1 MAAGRA
7 AWPAA
12 AAAAAA
18 SVAAALVLCAA
29 AGAAATPATLP
40 PAAAA
45 AAAPN
50 GTYYIE
56 GVGYAGAGE
65 ALYPSQFGLAVSSGP
80 ATAGGRGD
88 LAVDGGVVSFR
99 GVDYSADRLT
109 GSLLRGGD
117 LVRISGTASD
127 RSGGSVELGI
137 LGKVIQDGGRSGSV
151 YLFTGRITDGGT
163 AYKALYS
170 SRALA
175 IGGDAGPPGGPAGP
189 AQRQH
194 QHTPSA
200 QEGRP
205 GADAAL
211 RILPGSSDPG
221 LGSHSDRTGSA
232 MSAAT
237 TAYFDPTR
245 LSVEPGSSVS
255 IINDDS
261 VAHLMVSGT
270 TSSSAGRGP
279 FVLCSESPG
288 DLPPGFDPAPSGC
301 TFTMDGRINT
311 GKINPGSSV
320 TVAFADRG
328 IYRLTDPNY
337 PWMSL
342 EVFALGGAQ

>member
-1 MAAGRA
+1 MAIDRA
-7 AWPAA
+7 TWPSAA
-12 AAAAAA
+12 
-18 SVAAALVLCAA
+18 AAALVLCAA
-29 AGAAATPATLP
+29 AAASALP
-40 PAAAA
+40 AAA

-50 GTYYIE
+50 GTYYVE
-56 GVGYAGAGE
+56 GVGYAAAGE
-65 ALYPSQFGLAVSSGP
+65 SSYPSQFGLVVSPGP
-80 ATAGGRGD
+80 AAAGGRSD

-99 GVDYSADRLT
+99 GVDYSASRLS

-117 LVRISGTASD
+117 LIRISGTASD
-127 RSGGSVELGI
+127 RSGGSIELGI
-137 LGKVIQDGGRSGSV
+137 FGKLVQDGGRGGSM

-170 SRALA
+170 SRTQA
-175 IGGDAGPPGGPAGP
+175 IGGDAGTPGDPDGP
-189 AQRQH
+189 AQRQ
-194 QHTPSA
+194 QSMPPA
-200 QEGRP
+200 QDGQP
-205 GADAAL
+205 AAAL

-221 LGSHSDRTGSA
+221 LGSHSDRTGSS

-255 IINDDS
+255 IINEDS
-261 VAHLMVSGT
+261 VAHLLVSGKA
-270 TSSSAGRGP
+270 SGSPGRGA

-288 DLPPGFDPAPSGC
+288 DLPPGFKPALSGC

-311 GKINPGSSV
+311 GKIAPGSSATAV
-320 TVAFADRG
+320 FADRG

-342 EVFALGGAQ
+342 DVFALVGAQ

>member
-12 AAAAAA
+12 GAGAAA

-29 AGAAATPATLP
+29 ATPATLP
-40 PAAAA
+40 PAAG

-200 QEGRP
+200 QEGLP
-205 GADAAL
+205 GTDAVL

-245 LSVEPGSSVS
+245 LSVAPGSSVS

-311 GKINPGSSV
+311 GKIGPGSSV

-328 IYRLTDPNY
+328 IYRLTDPSY